1 MCFINPLQIDQGALG
16 PRLALETIDAG
27 AGRQSVYNLRFPVII
42 FTVMGWFLQDGEK
55 QKVRPLWNSPC
66 LQAGNE
72 QKMDEYQLVCFYLS
86 QDAQDSLT
94 VESTGSW

>member
-1 MCFINPLQIDQGALG
+1 MG
-16 PRLALETIDAG
+16 PRHALETIDAG
-27 AGRQSVYNLRFPVII
+27 AEKQSVYNLRFPVII

-72 QKMDEYQLVCFYLS
+72 QKWMDTSLS
-86 QDAQDSLT
+86 DFIYHKMLRIH
-94 VESTGSW
+94 